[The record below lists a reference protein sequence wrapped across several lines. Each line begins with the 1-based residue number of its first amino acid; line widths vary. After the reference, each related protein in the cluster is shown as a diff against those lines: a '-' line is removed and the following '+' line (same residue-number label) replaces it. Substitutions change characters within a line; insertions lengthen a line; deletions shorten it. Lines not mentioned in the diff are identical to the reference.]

1 VQPPPPVKPPSY
13 LSLPLSEG
21 GLPSGVT
28 IGADGLWKAPVSA
41 VSLPRCFGDTTTQLS
56 MYSFSGSDIND
67 YLWKGRLKA
76 A

>member
-56 MYSFSGSDIND
+56 M
-67 YLWKGRLKA
+67 
-76 A
+76 